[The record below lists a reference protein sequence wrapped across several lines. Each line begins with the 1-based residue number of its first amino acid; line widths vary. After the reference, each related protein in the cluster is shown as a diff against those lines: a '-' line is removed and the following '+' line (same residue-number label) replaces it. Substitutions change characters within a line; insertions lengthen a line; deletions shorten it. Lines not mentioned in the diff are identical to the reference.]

1 MTDAANAPED
11 PGGTDSGG
19 TETSAGSARPILVL
33 QKLRR
38 IFECFTLDE
47 PELGLREIVNRT
59 GLPPSTCQRLVQNLV
74 SEGFLSKDGDV
85 YRIGLGMVRWAA
97 PGTYGLDLVK
107 LAGPVL
113 EELRDAAGETSFLQ
127 VRDGPHRTI
136 VSLSEVRNVVIRRFM
151 VGMVMPLHVGSAGK
165 VFLAHDPDAWRDAI
179 DSGLRS
185 PEDNRVVSL
194 EDLQRE
200 VAEVR
205 EAGYSAT
212 FEERAAGAG
221 SLSAPVFD
229 MAGTIAAAVGIGA
242 PIQRFTE
249 ADAERIA
256 PLVISAAKRL
266 SASIGYRE

>member
-1 MTDAANAPED
+1 MTDVPNTPE
-11 PGGTDSGG
+11 GSGG
-19 TETSAGSARPILVL
+19 VEASGGSARPVLVL

-47 PELGLREIVNRT
+47 PELGLREITRRT

-74 SEGFLSKDGDV
+74 SEGFLDKDGDT

-97 PGTYGLDLVK
+97 PGAYGMDLVK
-107 LAGPVL
+107 LARPVL
-113 EELRDAAGETSFLQ
+113 DELRDAAGETSFLQ
-127 VRDGPHRTI
+127 VRDGPYRTI
-136 VSLSEVRNVVIRRFM
+136 VSLSEVRHVVIRRFM

-165 VFLAHDPDAWRDAI
+165 VFLAHDPSAWRDAI
-179 DSGLRS
+179 GLGLGGGA
-185 PEDNRVVSL
+185 EDNRAVDL

-205 EAGYSAT
+205 ERGYSAT
-212 FEERAAGAG
+212 FEERATGAG

-229 MAGTIAAAVGIGA
+229 MDGSIAAAIGIGA
-242 PIQRFTE
+242 PIQRFAE

-256 PLVISAAKRL
+256 PLVISAAKQV
-266 SASIGYRE
+266 SASIGYRD